1 MGSAVGGDDKRKIW
15 DVAGGGRT
23 VVVFSATGIEVRARG
38 GEVGGITLCHL
49 MDVDGMLARRKILD
63 VESDFDAFG
72 SARKQSCSHILAVG
86 ILEFN
91 SNWLGAGVAMSLL
104 GLGRGSQSE
113 E

>member
-72 SARKQSCSHILAVG
+72 SARKQRCSHILAVG